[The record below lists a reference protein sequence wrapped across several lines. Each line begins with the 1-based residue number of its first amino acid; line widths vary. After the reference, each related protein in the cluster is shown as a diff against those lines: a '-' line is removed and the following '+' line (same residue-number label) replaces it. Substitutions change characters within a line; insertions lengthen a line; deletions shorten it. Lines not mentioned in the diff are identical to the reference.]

1 MDHSE
6 PNTNDKP
13 KTKRGY
19 MDKLFEMNIQ
29 QPPAYSEAAEKALE
43 RLTALPTS
51 DVRGTAASQIELL
64 SRFYDLSLS
73 QAQRSF
79 RWALVAGMVGL
90 LFFVAAIVFAL
101 FDIERISTVTLIGGG
116 MVEFISGVNF
126 YLYGKTIG
134 QLTLFQGRLEITQR
148 FLLANSLCESLE
160 DSVLRDQTRAQLI
173 FQLANIDGIEAERKR
188 WWNRAENGNTEV
200 TVTTTGN

>member
-1 MDHSE
+1 MDESLSK
-6 PNTNDKP
+6 TDDKP

-19 MDKLFEMNIQ
+19 MDKLFEMNVQ

-43 RLTALPTS
+43 RLTDSPTD
-51 DVRGTAASQIELL
+51 DVRSTAASQIELL

-90 LFFVAAIVFAL
+90 IFFIAAIGFTML
-101 FDIERISTVTLIGGG
+101 DNDKISTVTLIGGG

-148 FLLANSLCESLE
+148 FLLANSLCESLGDE
-160 DSVLRDQTRAQLI
+160 LRDTTRAQLI
-173 FQLANIDGIEAERKR
+173 FQLANIEGLDSERKR
-188 WWNRAENGNTEV
+188 FWNRSASADVGMSS
-200 TVTTTGN
+200 TTTDG

>member
-1 MDHSE
+1 MDESLSK
-6 PNTNDKP
+6 TDDKP
-13 KTKRGY
+13 KTKRSY
-19 MDKLFEMNIQ
+19 MDKLFEMNVQ

-43 RLTALPTS
+43 RLTDSPTDDIRS
-51 DVRGTAASQIELL
+51 TAASQIELL

-90 LFFVAAIVFAL
+90 IFFVAAIGFTM
-101 FDIERISTVTLIGGG
+101 FDNQKISTVTLIGGG

-148 FLLANSLCESLE
+148 FLLANSLCESLGDE
-160 DSVLRDQTRAQLI
+160 LRDTTRAQLI
-173 FQLANIDGIEAERKR
+173 FQLANIEGLDSERKR
-188 WWNRAENGNTEV
+188 FWNRSASADVGMSS
-200 TVTTTGN
+200 TTADG

>member
-1 MDHSE
+1 MDESLSK
-6 PNTNDKP
+6 TDDKP

-19 MDKLFEMNIQ
+19 MDKLFEMNVQ

-43 RLTALPTS
+43 RLTDSPTD
-51 DVRGTAASQIELL
+51 DVRSTAASQIELL

-90 LFFVAAIVFAL
+90 IFFIAAIGFTML
-101 FDIERISTVTLIGGG
+101 DNQKISTVTLIGGG

-148 FLLANSLCESLE
+148 FLLANSLCESLGDE
-160 DSVLRDQTRAQLI
+160 LRDTTRAQLI
-173 FQLANIDGIEAERKR
+173 FQLANIEGLDSERKR
-188 WWNRAENGNTEV
+188 FWNRAASADVGMSSA
-200 TVTTTGN
+200 TTDG

>member
-1 MDHSE
+1 MDESLSK
-6 PNTNDKP
+6 TDDKP
-13 KTKRGY
+13 KTKRSY
-19 MDKLFEMNIQ
+19 MDKLFEMNVQ

-43 RLTALPTS
+43 RLTDSPTD
-51 DVRGTAASQIELL
+51 DVRSTAASQIELL

-90 LFFVAAIVFAL
+90 IFFVAAIGFTM
-101 FDIERISTVTLIGGG
+101 FDNQKISTVTLIGGG

-148 FLLANSLCESLE
+148 FLLANSLCESLGDE
-160 DSVLRDQTRAQLI
+160 LRDTTRAQLI
-173 FQLANIDGIEAERKR
+173 FQLANIEGLDSERKR
-188 WWNRAENGNTEV
+188 FWNRSTSADVGMSS
-200 TVTTTGN
+200 TTADG

>member
-1 MDHSE
+1 MDESLSK
-6 PNTNDKP
+6 TDDKP
-13 KTKRGY
+13 KTKRSY
-19 MDKLFEMNIQ
+19 MDKLFEMNVQ

-43 RLTALPTS
+43 RLTDSPTD
-51 DVRGTAASQIELL
+51 DVRSTAASQIELL

-90 LFFVAAIVFAL
+90 IFFVAAIGFTM
-101 FDIERISTVTLIGGG
+101 FDNQKISTVTLIGGG

-148 FLLANSLCESLE
+148 FLLANSLCESLGDE
-160 DSVLRDQTRAQLI
+160 LRDTTRAQLI
-173 FQLANIDGIEAERKR
+173 FQLANIEGLDSERKR
-188 WWNRAENGNTEV
+188 FWNRSSSADVGMSS
-200 TVTTTGN
+200 TTADG